1 MTHLFSNGGKFFFF
15 PVRFSLAPPMPPSV
29 ARFPLPAATA
39 SEHARRPPP
48 FSGAP
53 WGTNNSLP
61 LCPPSPL
68 ALFCRPA
75 RQSFGSVMGTPL
87 CSPPPPPPPAL
98 PPSPLHGLAALGHRA
113 KREKSRSAPEMAV
126 SLGVARFGSAG
137 SCTRPISIDAL
148 FRSTFNGLLAGITC
162 RTSMNAV
169 LFLSTLKMRKVALKI
184 LLRSGLDGGAVDE
197 TNWIY

>member
-1 MTHLFSNGGKFFFF
+1 MEENSSSSPSAARSTNAAIGCAISAPSRHCKRACASPATVQWRPLGNKQLPS
-15 PVRFSLAPPMPPSV
+15 SL
-29 ARFPLPAATA
+29 
-39 SEHARRPPP
+39 
-48 FSGAP
+48 
-53 WGTNNSLP
+53 
-61 LCPPSPL
+61 PSPL